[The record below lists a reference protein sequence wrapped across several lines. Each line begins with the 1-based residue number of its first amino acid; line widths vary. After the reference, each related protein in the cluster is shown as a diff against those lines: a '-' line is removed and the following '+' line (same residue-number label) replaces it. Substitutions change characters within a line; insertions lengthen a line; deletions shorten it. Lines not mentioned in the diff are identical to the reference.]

1 MFHEHPEYSSQ
12 AAVMEMYR
20 DLYTGGEQFKKNA
33 FLYLSRR
40 QKEPQQVY
48 AERLE
53 RVFYENY
60 VGSIIDWYAATL
72 FRREPQIH
80 VDGESASGRRYFVEL
95 LDNVD
100 LQGLNFSE
108 FFRRQAVDAL
118 VFGSAYALVDFPR
131 ITGEVRS
138 RADEELAGGGRG
150 YLQRVSPTDLVDW
163 SHDAWG
169 RLEWAVIRNRRLRRA
184 GPTSGK
190 TVEETT
196 WTCYD
201 RESFQVFRSE
211 TEGGKQAAPE
221 KVDQGRHGLAAL
233 EQVPIFELR
242 FHEGLWMM
250 RKAAQLQ
257 LEHFNKSNALSWALT
272 MGLFAMPVVYSDREF
287 KQMIGESY
295 YIQLGQEDKFG
306 WTEPEGHVYQ
316 LAADNLMR
324 LQREIYRVC
333 YLSGQGGSTLGGELP
348 QSGLSKQR
356 DFLFTEEVLRAM
368 GDQVKDL
375 MKGVLRTIEAVR
387 ADGLKLDV
395 TGMDEFDLAEF
406 STEIENGER
415 LLKLGI
421 PSTALRKQVQKKLAL
436 KYLSDVRADVK
447 DQISRDIE
455 EAERNG

>member
-1 MFHEHPEYSSQ
+1 
-12 AAVMEMYR
+12 
-20 DLYTGGEQFKKNA
+20 
-33 FLYLSRR
+33 
-40 QKEPQQVY
+40 
-48 AERLE
+48 
-53 RVFYENY
+53 
-60 VGSIIDWYAATL
+60 
-72 FRREPQIH
+72 
-80 VDGESASGRRYFVEL
+80 
-95 LDNVD
+95 
-100 LQGLNFSE
+100 
-108 FFRRQAVDAL
+108 
-118 VFGSAYALVDFPR
+118 
-131 ITGEVRS
+131 
-138 RADEELAGGGRG
+138 
-150 YLQRVSPTDLVDW
+150 
-163 SHDAWG
+163 
-169 RLEWAVIRNRRLRRA
+169 
-184 GPTSGK
+184 
-190 TVEETT
+190 
-196 WTCYD
+196 
-201 RESFQVFRSE
+201 
-211 TEGGKQAAPE
+211 
-221 KVDQGRHGLAAL
+221 
-233 EQVPIFELR
+233 
-242 FHEGLWMM
+242 MM